1 MAGGDG
7 LPRVT
12 ELRVR
17 DTHRLIAAKYLDQ
30 EASVL
35 DGIAEDLDHLAAL
48 FELDHA
54 TNERLVA
61 ENGLL
66 PGIGP
71 NELVAGFR
79 HYRVVNAAFTHA
91 APQGSRF
98 NGPDRG
104 AWYAGF
110 NLKTAQA
117 EILHH
122 KSLEFLEI
130 GWDEPETAEYE
141 DYLADFT
148 GAFHDLRGDED
159 FADCLALDSY
169 LASQTLAARLLAL
182 GSSGVVYPSVRT
194 RGSCIACFRPA
205 MVDGLRRGGRYQ
217 YLWPG
222 LKGKPRMAK
231 VDPR

>member
-1 MAGGDG
+1 MPDRDG
-7 LPRVT
+7 LPRLS

-17 DTHRLIAAKYLDQ
+17 DTHRLIAAKHLDR

-35 DGIAEDLDHLAAL
+35 DRIAEDADHLAAL

-66 PGIGP
+66 PGLSP
-71 NELVAGFR
+71 NELVAGFP

-98 NGPDRG
+98 NGPERG

-110 NLKTAQA
+110 ALKTAQA

-122 KSLEFLEI
+122 KSLEFQEV
-130 GWDEPETAEYE
+130 GWDEPETVEYD

-148 GAFHDLRGDED
+148 GTFHDLRGDQAFLE
-159 FADCLALDSY
+159 CLAPDSY
-169 LASQTLAARLLAL
+169 LASQALAARLLAL
-182 GSSGVVYPSVRT
+182 GSAGVVYPSVRAK
-194 RGSCIACFRPA
+194 GGGCMACFRPA
-205 MVDGLRRGGRYQ
+205 LVDGLRRGARYQ
-217 YLWPG
+217 YRWPG
-222 LKGKPRMAK
+222 LAGRPTMVRG
-231 VDPR
+231 